1 MMTARLVQLEGQG
14 GRPGSDQGLPPAPDR
29 FRVPLGGSMQQSGP
43 GQSPRELM
51 TGHAHPHWL
60 TLLSLGELQLQRA

>member
-1 MMTARLVQLEGQG
+1 
-14 GRPGSDQGLPPAPDR
+14 
-29 FRVPLGGSMQQSGP
+29 MQQSGP